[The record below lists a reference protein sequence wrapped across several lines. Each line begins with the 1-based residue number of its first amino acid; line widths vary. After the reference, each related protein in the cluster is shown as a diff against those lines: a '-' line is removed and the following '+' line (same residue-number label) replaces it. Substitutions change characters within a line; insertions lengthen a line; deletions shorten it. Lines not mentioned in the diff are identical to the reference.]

1 MSTNILLVISVLMV
15 AGVLIPV
22 NFDSIYNYYVYTAPI
37 KNSVNMYPEFLG
49 DVHYEKVPKDTDKH
63 YASISNIIPQDDGSI
78 DVDFAK
84 NDYQW
89 SNGYSPIPDFS
100 HTENIK
106 INQTFVVICH
116 DFSDPLTR
124 EIFKNSTVSDYP
136 EVDVLKYLGL
146 VQVYGEI
153 KHKFYHAQRMLQ
165 ADMPCNYPEVIEHS
179 IDAIDLVVPEQYG
192 EKYDQKTNKNFQD
205 SQPKKTD
212 SGLIKPE
219 KDIPVFFEVMLMEQ
233 GIEWTM
239 PQRDWL
245 NPDVEIEPPA
255 RVCSQIILSNG
266 TSTYLSTI
274 LQDKYTLS
282 DMVFHDVLPEDCVKV
297 LPVTEFGK

>member
-1 MSTNILLVISVLMV
+1 MNTNILLVISVLMV
-15 AGVLIPV
+15 AGVLILI
-22 NFDSIYNYYVYTAPI
+22 NFDSMYNYYVYTAPI
-37 KNSVNMYPEFLG
+37 KNAVYMYPDFLG
-49 DVHYEKVPKDTDKH
+49 DVHYEKVPKGIHKY
-63 YASISNIIPQDDGSI
+63 YASISNIAPQDDGSI

-84 NDYQW
+84 NDYQR

-100 HTENIK
+100 HTQNIK

-136 EVDVLKYLGL
+136 EVDVLKYLGP
-146 VQVYGEI
+146 VQISGEI

-165 ADMPCNYPEVIEHS
+165 TDMPCNYPEVIEHS

-192 EKYDQKTNKNFQD
+192 TKYDKKANMNFQD
-205 SQPKKTD
+205 PEPEKID

-219 KDIPVFFEVMLMEQ
+219 KDIPIFFEVMLMEQ

-239 PQRDWL
+239 PQREWL
-245 NPDVEIEPPA
+245 NPDVEMKPTA
-255 RVCSQIILSNG
+255 RVCSQIILANG

-282 DMVFHDVLPEDCVKV
+282 DVVFHDVLPTDCVKV
-297 LPVTEFGK
+297 LLVTEFGK